1 MAAVIDPPNPESVA
15 LSSPATADDAPDPT
29 HRAALARSAAVAA
42 GVYLGMHLIT
52 LLSVLWMLHVRK
64 QSLKTIVHTPPHAWD
79 ATFYIEVARD
89 GYQHAVDF
97 AFFPLYPVLLRGLEA
112 VTGLSFMSAG
122 VVLSI
127 LAGTVAAVGLRFVG
141 ERVAGARAGLV
152 LVALW
157 AVAPTAVVQVWVYA
171 DGLFVALAA
180 WSLYAL
186 LKRSW
191 ITAGVLAF
199 FGGLTRPSA
208 VALIATVGL
217 VALVAAVRRED
228 GWRPWVCGALAPLGT
243 LGYVLAVGHHFGKL
257 GAYFQVQH
265 KVWNNWF
272 DGGAMTYDELGKV
285 VDGRLDLL
293 TVPYL
298 IALAATVAA
307 PFLVVLA
314 VRQRLPWPLI
324 VYSVLVVL
332 LTLTS
337 HRSETTTARELMPA
351 FPLLIP
357 LAQLLS
363 RARIRGLAAGF
374 GAVAVMSA
382 WYAWYLPMLIG
393 VP

>member
-15 LSSPATADDAPDPT
+15 LAPPTTAEDAPDPT
-29 HRAALARSAAVAA
+29 RRAALARSAAAAA

-64 QSLKTIVHTPPHAWD
+64 QSLRTIVHTPPHAWD

-89 GYQHAVDF
+89 GYQHAVDY

-112 VTGLSFMSAG
+112 VTGLSFMTAG
-122 VVLSI
+122 VIVSV
-127 LAGTVAAVGLRFVG
+127 LAGTAAAVGLRFVG
-141 ERVAGARAGLV
+141 ERVAGSRAGLV

-191 ITAGVLAF
+191 IAAGVLALL
-199 FGGLTRPSA
+199 GGLTRPSA
-208 VALIATVGL
+208 VALIATVGV

-228 GWRPWVCGALAPLGT
+228 GWRPWVCGALAPLGL
-243 LGYVLAVGHHFGKL
+243 LGYVLYVGHHFGKL
-257 GAYFQVQH
+257 GAYFDVQH

-272 DGGAMTYDELGKV
+272 DAGAMTWDELGQV
-285 VDGRLDLL
+285 VDGRLDL
-293 TVPYL
+293 PNIPSL
-298 IALAATVAA
+298 IALAVTVAV
-307 PFLVVLA
+307 PFLIVLA
-314 VRQRLPWPLI
+314 VRARLPWPLI
-324 VYSVLVVL
+324 LYSVLIVVL
-332 LTLTS
+332 TLGS
-337 HRSETTTARELMPA
+337 HRSQTTTARELMPA

-357 LAQLLS
+357 PALVLS
-363 RARIRGLAAGF
+363 RARIRGLTVGF
-374 GAVAVMSA
+374 AAVAVMSA
-382 WYAWYLPMLIG
+382 WYAWYLPMVIG